1 MTGKLNSTN
10 ACFDDLFD
18 SILAGILPSA
28 YWRRVPFDRR
38 SAQQKSPALKRPK
51 IFKLSWMAPLA
62 SECSFA
68 FVLPCP
74 SAMQMG
80 ARDAGLAQGK
90 SHSTLRRAAVSLKL
104 AGEGGAMLQSQAS
117 LAYPQLS
124 RFGAKHVCNAC
135 AAADQHHR
143 TTEQPPGIPR
153 RFTPT
158 VLCDVKPSRV
168 FERLCCCVAGCH
180 LWVAR
185 GAAARRAD
193 AAAGGAGHWRRA
205 ALAAAGRLGEHAH
218 QQLAG
223 QTMFITC

>member
-1 MTGKLNSTN
+1 MYPGMWHNSKLRSKISK
-10 ACFDDLFD
+10 LV
-18 SILAGILPSA
+18 AGRASA

-117 LAYPQLS
+117 LGHRNSRGLARNTCAMRVLQLIS
-124 RFGAKHVCNAC
+124 
-135 AAADQHHR
+135 
-143 TTEQPPGIPR
+143 TTGRQSNLQASPGGLR
-153 RFTPT
+153 R
-158 VLCDVKPSRV
+158 LS
-168 FERLCCCVAGCH
+168 CV
-180 LWVAR
+180 
-185 GAAARRAD
+185 
-193 AAAGGAGHWRRA
+193 
-205 ALAAAGRLGEHAH
+205 
-218 QQLAG
+218 
-223 QTMFITC
+223 M